1 MFFQACSLQN
11 EVGDPIFFTFLT
23 QLTHHLTVVKSSE
36 KKSMLENFRT
46 NVLKNVFVCLVTG
59 TCFKAA
65 KSYDRASDAFK
76 KAADA
81 HYNSHSYPLPFLTAI
96 GL

>member
-1 MFFQACSLQN
+1 MSVC
-11 EVGDPIFFTFLT
+11 FLIC
-23 QLTHHLTVVKSSE
+23 
-36 KKSMLENFRT
+36 N
-46 NVLKNVFVCLVTG
+46 NTG

-81 HYNSHSYPLPFLTAI
+81 HYNSHSYPFNYHQ
-96 GL
+96 GVVQF